1 MDVYKIRDLM
11 RSGVAIQQI
20 PLRVTYYA
28 RVSTEREEQA
38 SSLEN
43 QITYYQSYIKSNSM
57 WTFVDGYV
65 DEGISGASTKKRDSF
80 NRMIKDGKYGR
91 FDFIITK
98 EISRFSR
105 NTVDSIQF
113 TQQLLQYNVGVLF
126 QNDNINT
133 FDTDGELRLT
143 IMSSLAQDELRR
155 LSERVKF
162 GHKQCIKNGKVLGN
176 DKLYGYNK
184 KNCILTINEE
194 QAEVVRLIFDLY
206 ANQQLGM
213 RAISKILFDRG
224 ITSGKGNL
232 FNTRTMANML
242 NNPKYKG
249 YYRGNITTSIDYRTK
264 KSIFLPE
271 SEWILYKDKSIP
283 AIVSEEL
290 WDKAHALLQSRS
302 EHFKDSGARTH
313 NRYAYSGKIACAEH
327 GTSFLRALRE
337 SGKEVWQC
345 RVYNERGAK
354 ACTAPTIYTSEL
366 DEIMADIFKDMQK
379 DKNIIID
386 DIIKLIKNSPDRKNY
401 EHNMEII
408 KDEITVLNSKKEKR
422 LELSIDG
429 AINNLE
435 FKKRNDAL
443 NEQIAQAQSNLSTLS
458 GEKSK
463 SQKVESDTDEIRRV
477 LVRELSLENS
487 INSELVTS
495 ILEKITVYNTGDKL
509 HVKLKIHLAV
519 GDVLEREYDR
529 SSLSVCS
536 NKPSGTTPTSGIRR
550 TCSR

>member
-1 MDVYKIRDLM
+1 
-11 RSGVAIQQI
+11 
-20 PLRVTYYA
+20 
-28 RVSTEREEQA
+28 VSTDREEQA

-43 QITYYQSYIKSNSM
+43 QIEYYTNYIKSNPM
-57 WTFVDGYV
+57 WTFVEGYV

-80 NRMIKDGKYGR
+80 NRMIKDGKNGR

-176 DKLYGYNK
+176 DRLYGYDK
-184 KNCILTINEE
+184 KNCVLTINEE
-194 QAEVVRLIFDLY
+194 QAEIVRLIFDLY
-206 ANQQLGM
+206 ANQRLGF
-213 RAISKILFDRG
+213 RKISRILYDRG
-224 ITSGKGNL
+224 ITSSKGNL
-232 FNTRTMANML
+232 FNTRTMTNML

-249 YYRGNITTSIDYRTK
+249 FYRGNITTSVDYRTK

-271 SEWILYKDKSIP
+271 SEWIMYRDENIP

-290 WDKAHALLQSRS
+290 WDKAHALLQTRS
-302 EHFKDSGARTH
+302 NKFKDSGARTH
-313 NRYAYSGKIACAEH
+313 NRYAYSGKIVCAEH
-327 GTSFLRALRE
+327 ETSFLRALRE

-354 ACTAPTIYTSEL
+354 ACTAPTIYTTEL
-366 DEIMADIFKDMQK
+366 NEIMADIFNSMQK
-379 DKNIIID
+379 DKDKIVD
-386 DIIKLIKNSPDRKNY
+386 DIIELIKSSPDRKNY
-401 EHNMEII
+401 EHGIETL
-408 KDEITVLNSKKEKR
+408 KDEIAVLHSKKEKL

-429 AINNLE
+429 AIGNME

-443 NEQIAQAQSNLSTLS
+443 NEQIAQAESNLTSLSHEKRKS
-458 GEKSK
+458 GET
-463 SQKVESDTDEIRRV
+463 ESNIKQIRRV
-477 LVRELSLENS
+477 LERELSLENGV
-487 INSELVTS
+487 NSELVTS
-495 ILEKITVYNTGDKL
+495 ILEKIVVYNTGDKL
-509 HVKLKIHLAV
+509 HVKLRIHLAV
-519 GDVLEREYDR
+519 GEILEREYDR
-529 SSLSVCS
+529 YSLSVCS
-536 NKPSGTTPTSGIRR
+536 NKPL
-550 TCSR
+550 

>member
-11 RSGVAIQQI
+11 RSGISIQQI

-28 RVSTEREEQA
+28 RVSTDREEQA

-43 QITYYQSYIKSNSM
+43 QIAYYTNYIKSNPM

-65 DEGISGASTKKRDSF
+65 DEGISGASTKKRGSF

-162 GHKQCIKNGKVLGN
+162 GHKQCIKQGKVLGN
-176 DKLYGYNK
+176 DRLYGYNK
-184 KNCILTINEE
+184 KNCVLTINEE

-206 ANQQLGM
+206 ANQKLGV
-213 RAISKILFDRG
+213 RTIAKILYDRG
-224 ITSGKGNL
+224 ITSSKGNL
-232 FNTRTMANML
+232 FNTRTMSNML

-249 YYRGNITTSIDYRTK
+249 FYRGNITTSIDYRTK

-271 SEWILYKDKSIP
+271 SEWVMYRDESIP

-290 WDKAHALLQSRS
+290 WDKANALFKSRS
-302 EHFKDSGARTH
+302 ENFKDTGAWTH
-313 NRYAYSGKIACAEH
+313 DKYAYSGKIVCAEH
-327 GTSFLRALRE
+327 GTSFFRQLRE
-337 SGKEVWQC
+337 SGKEVWLC
-345 RVYNERGAK
+345 RTYRERGAK
-354 ACTAPTIYTSEL
+354 ACTAPFIYTSEL
-366 DEIMADIFKDMQK
+366 DEIMADIFRNMQK
-379 DKNIIID
+379 NKVKIID
-386 DIIKLIKNSPDRKNY
+386 DIIKLIKSSPDRKSY
-401 EHNMEII
+401 EQSMESTKNEIAALNLK
-408 KDEITVLNSKKEKR
+408 KDKL

-429 AINNLE
+429 ALSNAE
-435 FKKRNDAL
+435 FKRRNDDL
-443 NEQIAQAQSNLSTLS
+443 NEKIAKLESNLKDLEREKRTAGETQSNIN
-458 GEKSK
+458 
-463 SQKVESDTDEIRRV
+463 DIRRT
-477 LVRELSLENS
+477 LERELSMENGV
-487 INSELVTS
+487 NSELVTS
-495 ILEKITVYNTGDKL
+495 ILDKIIVFNTGDKL
-509 HVKLKIHLAV
+509 HVKLQIHLAI
-519 GDVLEREYDR
+519 GEVLEREYNN
-529 SSLSVCS
+529 SSLVVGSS
-536 NKPSGTTPTSGIRR
+536 KPL
-550 TCSR
+550 